1 MSKKLFYGAAAA
13 AATLSMP
20 ATGAMPNVGVDSGQF
35 TIGISGYVP
44 VVCRASVEQTMVSPH
59 EGEVS
64 LGALREFCN
73 SPNGYAIH
81 ADYSDSLAKAAII
94 VDGRKVHLGKSG
106 TTEISKS
113 NRAGIATRALELDLP
128 KGVQG
133 GSVSFR
139 IVPL

>member
-1 MSKKLFYGAAAA
+1 MSKKLFFLGVAAMTA
-13 AATLSMP
+13 LSAP
-20 ATGAMPNVGVDSGQF
+20 AMGSIPHVGVDSGQY

-44 VVCRASVEQTMVSPH
+44 VICRASVEQTMVAPQ

-64 LGALREFCN
+64 LGALHEFCN

-81 ADYSDSLAKAAII
+81 ADYSPSLAAATIV
-94 VDGRKVHLGKSG
+94 VDGREVPLGETG

-113 NRAGIATRALELDLP
+113 DRAGIATRTLELDLP
-128 KGVQG
+128 KGVEG
-133 GSVSFR
+133 GSMSFR

>member
-1 MSKKLFYGAAAA
+1 MIKKVFFGVIAMTALSAPAMG
-13 AATLSMP
+13 SMP
-20 ATGAMPNVGVDSGQF
+20 HVGVDSGQF
-35 TIGISGYVP
+35 AIGISGYVP
-44 VVCRASVEQTMVSPH
+44 VICRASVEQTMVSPH

-81 ADYSDSLAKAAII
+81 ADYSPSLAHAKIL
-94 VDGRKVHLGKSG
+94 VDGRPVPLGKTG